1 MELHRRK
8 IRKRKPA
15 VNQVITEETVAE
27 ALRQAGGIQTK
38 AALMLGCSQS
48 AVSQRVSKSE
58 YLQDVYQ
65 EIREEMLDLAESEL
79 LKKLKE
85 GHMSAIIFFLKCI
98 GKSRGYTE
106 KQELEVS
113 QKQSGVLV
121 VPGVCETTEEWLES
135 TKNHRKKLEEKNN
148 ENHIH

>member
-15 VNQVITEETVAE
+15 NMVITEESVAL

-38 AALMLGCSQS
+38 AALMLGVSQS
-48 AVSQRVSKSE
+48 AISQRVSKSE
-58 YLQDVYQ
+58 YLQTVYQ

-98 GKSRGYTE
+98 GNSRGYTE
-106 KQELEVS
+106 KQEIEVA
-113 QKQSGVLV
+113 QKQGGVLI
-121 VPGVCETTEEWLES
+121 VPGVAADVDTWLNSQEV
-135 TKNHRKKLEEKNN
+135 KKLKEKND
-148 ENHIH
+148 ENSVH

>member
-15 VNQVITEETVAE
+15 NMVITEESVAL

-38 AALMLGCSQS
+38 AALMLGVSQS
-48 AVSQRVSKSE
+48 AISQRVSKSE
-58 YLQDVYQ
+58 YLQTVYQ

-106 KQELEVS
+106 KQEIEVA
-113 QKQSGVLV
+113 QKQGSGVLV
-121 VPGVCETTEEWLES
+121 VPKVCETTEEWLES
-135 TKNHRKKLEEKNN
+135 TKNFRKKNEEKNH
-148 ENHIH
+148 ENRVH